1 MHNRF
6 PFFPHKQRGQSMVEL
21 AVFLMVI
28 LWLLAGAIDFGVGFL
43 SYVAIRDAAQEGAT
57 YGSLHP
63 ADTADIIARVRA
75 SSSSPV
81 NLEDTS
87 VVNVDVLPIGQEC
100 AGNPLTVRV
109 VYDYALMMPL
119 LSIITGNPIHI
130 TAKSTSVI
138 LTPECP

>member
-1 MHNRF
+1 
-6 PFFPHKQRGQSMVEL
+6 MVEL

-63 ADTADIIARVRA
+63 AETSDIIARVRA
-75 SSSSPV
+75 SSTSPV
-81 NLEDTS
+81 KLTDSS
-87 VVNVDVLPIGQEC
+87 VHVTVTTIPGQQC
-100 AGNPLTVRV
+100 AGNPLTVTV

-119 LSIITGNPIHI
+119 LSLITGNPIHI
-130 TAKSTSVI
+130 TAHSTSVI
-138 LTPECP
+138 LTPKCP